1 MGGYMMAGAKVTRE
15 AVLEALRVVE
25 DPDVHKSIVEMDMVK
40 TIDIVGGRVGVEILL
55 TIHGCPLRTVIE
67 KQVRDAVLSVKGVTE
82 VQVAIGTMND
92 EERERFAA
100 KLRGKDAQAA
110 VPPLL
115 RPETDTT
122 FIAVASGKGGV
133 GKSTVT
139 ANLGVA
145 LARAGYRVGIVD
157 ADIYGFS
164 LPNIFGIADIKP
176 AVVSN
181 LIMPVQTHG
190 VRVVSM
196 QFFVPAKRPVIWR
209 GPMLGKMLRNFF
221 QEVHWGDL
229 DVMLLDLPP
238 GTGDV
243 ALDIHG
249 MLPKSRELIVTTPH
263 PNAADVAVRAG
274 LMARQVNHDILGV
287 VENMAYYACGHCGE
301 RTYLFGEGGGR
312 QVAEALGTDL
322 VAQIPLAVAQSGTGI
337 FSEGSELAAVFDDLA
352 RQLVDRTALRPQM
365 ATRA

>member
-1 MGGYMMAGAKVTRE
+1 MMAGAKVTRE

-67 KQVRDAVLSVKGVTE
+67 KQVRDALLSVKGVTE
-82 VQVAIGTMND
+82 TQVMIGTMTD
-92 EERERFAA
+92 EERDRFAA
-100 KLRGKDAQAA
+100 KLRGNEQQAA
-110 VPPLL
+110 VPALL
-115 RPETDTT
+115 RPETSTT

-145 LARAGYRVGIVD
+145 LARAGYRVGLVD

-164 LPNIFGIADIKP
+164 LPNIFGIADVKP

-190 VRVVSM
+190 VKVVSM
-196 QFFVPAKRPVIWR
+196 QFFVPANRPVIWR

-238 GTGDV
+238 GTGDI
-243 ALDIHG
+243 ALDIHS
-249 MLPKSRELIVTTPH
+249 MLPKSRELIITTPH

-274 LMARQVNHDILGV
+274 LMARQVNHEILGV
-287 VENMAYYACGHCGE
+287 VENMAYYACGNCGE
-301 RTYLFGEGGGR
+301 RAYLFGTGGGQ
-312 QVAEALGTDL
+312 QVAEALGADL
-322 VAQIPLAVAQSGTGI
+322 LAQIPLAPAESGNGI
-337 FSEGSELAAVFDDLA
+337 YPEGSELAKAYDELANLLVKRMALHHQAAV
-352 RQLVDRTALRPQM
+352 RV
-365 ATRA
+365 